1 MVENSA
7 ITGIAGF
14 RFGNAGDQNAGTGCT
29 VIVSEA
35 GAVCGVDVRGG
46 SPGTRDTDALSPL
59 AARKVVHAV
68 VLTGGSAFGLAAAD
82 GVTRFLEERRIGRDV
97 GVTVVP
103 NVCAAVLFDLGPG
116 KPRPDAAMGYAACEA
131 AFHGDAFLCGQT
143 GAGTGATVGKGR
155 GIGHCMKGGLGWA
168 AFRIGDL
175 TAGAVAA
182 VNSIGDITENG
193 LVIAGALTDDG
204 RFANGEDIILE
215 HYADRRD
222 FFSGKPESLGSGKA
236 IGATTEI
243 EGMNTTLVCIVT
255 NARLDKA
262 GATRLA
268 GAGHDGIARVIR
280 PAHLFYD
287 GDTVFALASGKVDAV
302 PDAVGILVRR
312 AVEAAIINAV
322 KPAVTDVSGFAR
334 HPV

>member
-1 MVENSA
+1 MEEIS

-14 RFGNAGDQNAGTGCT
+14 RFGNAENRAAGTGCT
-29 VIVSEA
+29 VIASEA

-68 VLTGGSAFGLAAAD
+68 LLTGGSAFGLAAAD

-103 NVCAAVLFDLGPG
+103 NVCAAVLFDLKPG

-131 AFHGDAFLCGQT
+131 AFRKDAFVSGQA
-143 GAGTGATVGKGR
+143 GAGTGATIGKAR
-155 GIGHCMKGGLGWA
+155 GLEYCSKGGLGWA

-175 TAGAVAA
+175 CAGAVAA
-182 VNSIGDITENG
+182 VNSIGDIVKEG
-193 LVIAGALTDDG
+193 RVIAGTHDRDG
-204 RFANGEDIILE
+204 NFLNAEDIILE
-215 HYADRRD
+215 NYADRRD
-222 FFSGKPESLGSGKA
+222 FFSGKS
-236 IGATTEI
+236 
-243 EGMNTTLVCIVT
+243 EGTNTTLVCIVT

-280 PAHLFYD
+280 PAHLQYD
-287 GDTVFALASGKVDAV
+287 GDTVFALASGEVDAT
-302 PDAVGILVRR
+302 PDAVGILARR
-312 AVEAAIINAV
+312 AVEAAIINSV
-322 KPAVTDVSGFAR
+322 KTL
-334 HPV
+334 